1 MTAAP
6 FHPPGSD
13 QGCQA
18 VETPQDAEPRP
29 AVPGAKSCATP
40 PPFHPDTL
48 GSLCGLFRARVAAS
62 PDKRAYRQFDE
73 ASDSWVSFTWAQVAV
88 EVGRWQA
95 ALVKEGLVPG
105 DRVAV
110 MLKNSVEWVIFDQAA
125 LALGLV
131 TVPLYLDDRPENA
144 AYILNHSGAKLL
156 LVEGKFQHK
165 KLAEITVSATTLQHI
180 VSLVAPEN
188 GLADW
193 STRFVV
199 AADWLAAAADTPLP
213 ERHLTP
219 DLLASIVYTSGTTG
233 RPKGVMLTHENI
245 VWNVFAVSAFADFG
259 PHPVFLSFLPLS
271 HMFERTAGYYLPMWL
286 GAEVAYARS
295 VAQLANDLQTIRPT
309 VLISVPRIYERVYGR
324 IQDGLAKKGPLAQ
337 ALFKRAVR
345 VGLRRF
351 EHAEGRASW
360 HPDLLLWP
368 LLNKLVARNV
378 TEKLGGRLELA
389 ISGGAALSPDIAR
402 VFIGLGVP
410 IYQGYG
416 LTETSPVVCCNR
428 PGANLPTS
436 IGKPLP
442 GIEVKIGDD
451 DELLTRSR
459 CVMRGY
465 WQNEEATRALI
476 DAEGWVHTGDKARVD
491 AEGFYT
497 IVGRI
502 KDIIVLNNGEKV
514 PPTDMESAILLD
526 PLFEQ
531 VMIVGEGK
539 PYLAALTVLNGEQW
553 QIFAAS
559 LKVDSQHPLVL
570 RDPKVIK
577 ALTQRVAHHLK
588 HFPGYAQIR
597 RLHPELKPWTVDDGL
612 LTPTLKVKRNQ
623 VLDRYRVAVEA
634 MYTDFAHAYSEPI
647 RRDT

>member
-1 MTAAP
+1 MTAATFDP
-6 FHPPGSD
+6 
-13 QGCQA
+13 
-18 VETPQDAEPRP
+18 DA
-29 AVPGAKSCATP
+29 
-40 PPFHPDTL
+40 L

-62 PDKRAYRQFDE
+62 PDQLAYRQFDE
-73 ASDSWVSFTWAQVAV
+73 ASDAWVSYTWAQVAA
-88 EVGRWQA
+88 EVARWQA
-95 ALVKEGLVPG
+95 ALIREGLIPG

-110 MLKNSVEWVIFDQAA
+110 MLKNSVEWIIFDQAA

-131 TVPLYLDDRPENA
+131 TVPLYLDDRPESA

-156 LVEGKFQHK
+156 LVEGRFQHK
-165 KLAEITVSATTLQHI
+165 KLAEITGSTATLQHI
-180 VSLVAPEN
+180 VSLVAPDSA
-188 GLADW
+188 LVIW

-199 AADWLAAAADTPLP
+199 AADWLAAANNTPIP
-213 ERHLTP
+213 ERHLSP

-245 VWNVFAVSAFADFG
+245 LRNVFAASGFADFG
-259 PHPVFLSFLPLS
+259 AHPVFLSFLPLS
-271 HMFERTAGYYLPMWL
+271 HMFERTAGYYLPMLL

-295 VAQLANDLQTIRPT
+295 IAQLANDLQVIRPT
-309 VLISVPRIYERVYGR
+309 VLVSVPRIYERVYGR
-324 IQDGLAKKGPLAQ
+324 IQDGLATKSPVARM
-337 ALFKRAVR
+337 LFNLAVR
-345 VGLRRF
+345 VGWRRF
-351 EHAEGRASW
+351 EHAQGRASW
-360 HPDLLLWP
+360 HPELVLWP
-368 LLNKLVARNV
+368 LLNSLVAGNV
-378 TEKLGGRLELA
+378 TEKLGGRLALA

-428 PGANLPTS
+428 PGDNLPSS

-442 GIEVKIGDD
+442 GIEVKIGDE

-465 WQNEEATRALI
+465 WQNEDATRELI
-476 DAEGWVHTGDKARVD
+476 DADGWVHTGDKARVD
-491 AEGFYT
+491 AHGFYT

-502 KDIIVLNNGEKV
+502 KDIIVLNNGEKI
-514 PPTDMESAILLD
+514 PPSDMESAILLD

-539 PYLAALTVLNGEQW
+539 PYLAALTVLNEAHW
-553 QIFAAS
+553 EAFAAS
-559 LKVDSQHPLVL
+559 IHVDPKHPLIL

-577 ALTQRVAHHLK
+577 LITQRVAAHLG

-597 RLHPELKPWTVDDGL
+597 RLHLDLTPWTVEEGL

-623 VLDRYRVAVEA
+623 VLERYRAAVDA
-634 MYTDFAHAYSEPI
+634 MYADFA
-647 RRDT
+647 R

>member
-1 MTAAP
+1 MTAV
-6 FHPPGSD
+6 S
-13 QGCQA
+13 
-18 VETPQDAEPRP
+18 
-29 AVPGAKSCATP
+29 
-40 PPFHPDTL
+40 FHPDTL
-48 GSLCGLFRARVAAS
+48 GSLCGLFRARVTAT
-62 PDKRAYRQFDE
+62 PDQIAYRQFDE
-73 ASDSWVSFTWAQVAV
+73 ASDTWVSFTWTQVAA
-88 EVGRWQA
+88 EVARWQA
-95 ALVKEGLVPG
+95 ALMKEGLVPG

-165 KLAEITVSATTLQHI
+165 KLAEITGSATTLQHI

-188 GLADW
+188 GLVNW
-193 STRFVV
+193 CTRLVV
-199 AADWLAAAADTPLP
+199 AADWLVAAADTPVP
-213 ERHLTP
+213 ECHLSP

-233 RPKGVMLTHENI
+233 RPKGVMLTHENMLR
-245 VWNVFAVSAFADFG
+245 NAFSASEFADFG

-271 HMFERTAGYYLPMWL
+271 HMFERTAGYYLPMLL

-295 VAQLANDLQTIRPT
+295 VAQLANDLQAIRPT
-309 VLISVPRIYERVYGR
+309 VLVSVPRIYERVYGR
-324 IQDGLAKKGPLAQ
+324 IQDGLAKKSPLAKL
-337 ALFKRAVR
+337 LFNLAVR
-345 VGLRRF
+345 VGWRRF
-351 EHAEGRASW
+351 EHAQGRASW
-360 HPDLLLWP
+360 HPELLLWP

-428 PGANLPTS
+428 PGDNLPRS

-442 GIEVKIGDD
+442 GIEVKIGDA

-465 WQNEEATRALI
+465 WQNEEATRDLI
-476 DAEGWVHTGDKARVD
+476 DADGWVHTGDKASVD
-491 AEGFYT
+491 ASGHYT

-539 PYLAALTVLNGEQW
+539 PYLAALTVLNQEHW
-553 QIFAAS
+553 QTLAAS
-559 LKVDSQHPLVL
+559 LDVDPKHPEAL

-577 ALTQRVAHHLK
+577 ALIQRVAAHLK

-597 RLHPELKPWTVDDGL
+597 RLHPDLLPWTVDDGL

-623 VLDRYRVAVEA
+623 VLDHYRAVVEA
-634 MYTDFAHAYSEPI
+634 MYADFARS
-647 RRDT
+647 

>member
-1 MTAAP
+1 MTAVTFDP
-6 FHPPGSD
+6 
-13 QGCQA
+13 
-18 VETPQDAEPRP
+18 DA
-29 AVPGAKSCATP
+29 
-40 PPFHPDTL
+40 L

-62 PDKRAYRQFDE
+62 PDQLAYRQFDE
-73 ASDSWVSFTWAQVAV
+73 VSDAWVSYTWAEVAA
-88 EVGRWQA
+88 EVARWQA
-95 ALVKEGLVPG
+95 ALVKEGLIPG

-110 MLKNSVEWVIFDQAA
+110 MLKNSIEWIIFDQAA

-131 TVPLYLDDRPENA
+131 TVPLYLDDNPENA
-144 AYILNHSGAKLL
+144 AHILNHSGSKLL

-165 KLAEITVSATTLQHI
+165 KLAEITGSTTTLQHI
-180 VSLVAPEN
+180 VSLVAPDSE
-188 GLADW
+188 LVSW

-199 AADWLAAAADTPLP
+199 AADWLAAANDTSIP
-213 ERHLTP
+213 ERHLSP
-219 DLLASIVYTSGTTG
+219 DFLASIVYTSGTTG

-245 VWNVFAVSAFADFG
+245 LRNVFAASEFANFG
-259 PHPVFLSFLPLS
+259 SHPVFLSFLPLS
-271 HMFERTAGYYLPMWL
+271 HMFERTAGYYLPMLL

-295 VAQLANDLQTIRPT
+295 IAQLANDLQAIRPT

-324 IQDGLAKKGPLAQ
+324 IQDGLAKKSPFARL
-337 ALFKRAVR
+337 LFKLAVR
-345 VGLRRF
+345 VGWRRF
-351 EHAEGRASW
+351 EHAEGRANW
-360 HPDLLLWP
+360 HPELLLWP
-368 LLNKLVARNV
+368 LLNKLVAGKV

-428 PGANLPTS
+428 PGDNLPAS

-442 GIEVKIGDD
+442 GIEVVIGDN

-465 WQNEEATRALI
+465 WQNEEATHDLI
-476 DAEGWVHTGDKARVD
+476 DAEGWVHTGDQAKVNAD
-491 AEGFYT
+491 GQYT
-497 IVGRI
+497 IIGRI

-514 PPTDMESAILLD
+514 PPSDMESAILLD

-539 PYLAALTVLNGEQW
+539 PYLAALTVLNEEHW
-553 QIFAAS
+553 QAFAAS
-559 LKVDSQHPLVL
+559 IHVDSKHPLIL

-577 ALTQRVAHHLK
+577 LITRRLVAHLK

-597 RLHPELKPWTVDDGL
+597 RLHLDLTPWTVDDGL

-623 VLDRYRVAVEA
+623 VLERYRVAVDA
-634 MYTDFAHAYSEPI
+634 MYADFA
-647 RRDT
+647 R